1 LSSSSIPRTSRRKS
15 WLGDDSFLTV
25 TSATAQYAIAAF
37 SVAGIT
43 AVRYALNPYLELRS
57 VYAFYLLAVAATAF
71 FAGFRPGLVALVL
84 SGVAATYLFVPPAH
98 SFVPLSVADWIGLS
112 VYLLSGLVIVEL
124 IARERTAHARSH
136 LNEIQYRELV
146 ETSQDLIWTFDLTGR
161 MTFVNQAATRGI
173 LGYDASEL
181 VGRPW
186 VDFVPSEQRPV
197 LEAAIAKVAQGEPL
211 LHVPVTAIAKGGEPR
226 HLLAN
231 AIPKYGPDGTL
242 IGITG
247 TSTDLTER
255 RRQEESL
262 RLFRSLMEQ
271 SADGIMIVDAA
282 THRIVDVNETFCR
295 WLDYSDEE
303 LKGVT
308 AEYIVRP
315 QPTRSWPEWV
325 AEAYRLSHPAEPNA
339 GPLVM
344 EVEYQRRD
352 GAAIPREVGVQ
363 YVDVQGRA
371 LVVVV
376 ARDVTERRRLELQLQ
391 QAQKMEGIGR
401 LAGGIAHD
409 FNNVLTAIVGYTEM
423 ARASLPPRHVAI
435 ADLGEVRRA
444 AERATALTRQL
455 LAFARKQV
463 IQPQVV
469 SINDLIGGVE
479 TMLKPL
485 LGEDIVVNVLT
496 TGDLWHVNVDPN
508 QFQQIAMN
516 LALNARDAMPVG
528 GTLTFE
534 TANVVLGA
542 EYAHDH
548 PDVTPGE
555 YVRLA
560 VSDTGEG
567 MDEQVQRHIFEPFF
581 TTKDMGRG
589 TGLGLAT
596 THGIVRQS
604 GGHIWLYSEPGRGTT
619 FKIYLP
625 RATDGMSQATPLVES
640 RPALSG
646 AETVLVVEDEAMV
659 RRFAVVALERLG
671 YHALE
676 ATDGKAALETA
687 AAFAGRIHLLFTD
700 VVMPHMNGHE
710 LAGRIR
716 ELQPDVRVLYASGY
730 TDNAIVHQGVLNPGV
745 AFLQK
750 PYTVLELSGKIR
762 QVLDAPLPDY
772 SP

>member
-1 LSSSSIPRTSRRKS
+1 LSSSSITPTSRRKS
-15 WLGDDSFLTV
+15 WLGDDSYPTV
-25 TSATAQYAIAAF
+25 TSATAQYGIAVL
-37 SVAGIT
+37 SVAAIT
-43 AVRYALNPYLELRS
+43 TIRYALNPYLELRS

-71 FAGFRPGLVALVL
+71 HAGLGPGLVALAL
-84 SGVAATYLFVPPAH
+84 SAFAATYVFVPPH
-98 SFVPLSVADWIGLS
+98 SVVPHDVADWIGLT
-112 VYLLSGLVIVEL
+112 VYLVTGLVIIEI
-124 IARERTAHARSH
+124 IARERAAHARSH
-136 LNEIQYRELV
+136 LNEIRYRELV
-146 ETSQDLIWTFDLTGR
+146 ETSQDLVWAFDLDGR
-161 MTFVNQAATRGI
+161 ITFVNQSATRSI
-173 LGYDASEL
+173 LGYDASDL

-186 VDFVPSEQRPV
+186 VDFVLSEQRPS
-197 LEAAIAKVAQGEPL
+197 LEAAIVRIAEGESL
-211 LHVPVTAIAKGGEPR
+211 LHVPITAIAKDGSPR
-226 HLLAN
+226 YLLSN
-231 AIPKYGPDGTL
+231 AIPKYGPNGTVT
-242 IGITG
+242 GITG

-255 RRQEESL
+255 RRQEDAL

-295 WLDYSDEE
+295 WLDYTCDE

-325 AEAYRLSHPAEPNA
+325 AEAYRLSQPAAPNA
-339 GPLVM
+339 VPLVM

-376 ARDVTERRRLELQLQ
+376 ARDVTERKRLELQLQ

-423 ARASLPPRHVAI
+423 ARASLPPRHVAA

-444 AERATALTRQL
+444 AERASALTRQL
-455 LAFARKQV
+455 LAFARKQI

-469 SINDLIGGVE
+469 SINDLLGGME
-479 TMLKPL
+479 AMLKPL
-485 LGEDIVVNVLT
+485 LGEDIVLKVLT
-496 TGDLWHVNVDPN
+496 ASDLWHVNVDPN

-516 LALNARDAMPVG
+516 LAVNARDAMPVG

-534 TANVVLGA
+534 TANVVLGV
-542 EYAHDH
+542 EYAQEH

-567 MDEQVQRHIFEPFF
+567 MDKQVQRHIFEPFF

-619 FKIYLP
+619 FKVYLP
-625 RATDGMSQATPLVES
+625 RATDGVSQATPHVEP
-640 RPALSG
+640 RPAPSG

-676 ATDGKAALETA
+676 AADGRAALQA
-687 AAFAGRIHLLFTD
+687 ASAFEGRIHLLFTD
-700 VVMPHMNGHE
+700 VVMPHMNGQE
-710 LAGRIR
+710 LARRIR
-716 ELQPDVRVLYASGY
+716 EMRPDARVLYASGY
-730 TDNAIVHQGVLNPGV
+730 TDNTIVHQGVLDPDV

-750 PYTVLELSGKIR
+750 PYTILELSTKVR
-762 QVLDAPLPDY
+762 QVLDTPVGH
-772 SP
+772 